1 MYRTPASATIF
12 PLIILSMINKR
23 CEQFNLLAGT
33 DLYLCM
39 SQVCP
44 EIFSAPYVSNIGSII
59 DMTWA
64 ILILS
69 YSRIN
74 RRRRRRNSIF
84 SSHSSVTHHAHCHN
98 CCQHALCQSS
108 LLSSLFHFQSPFST
122 LRHSDA
128 SLILVKSI
136 SLIKYNSD
144 KVVLKFKALK
154 I

>member
-1 MYRTPASATIF
+1 MYRTPAISTIF
-12 PLIILSMINKR
+12 SLIIMSMINKR
-23 CEQFNLLAGT
+23 CKQFNLLAGA
-33 DLYLCM
+33 DLYLRM
-39 SQVCP
+39 SQVSP
-44 EIFSAPYVSNIGSII
+44 EIFSVPSVSTIGSII
-59 DMTWA
+59 N
-64 ILILS
+64 LS
-69 YSRIN
+69 CSVFGNTLVN
-74 RRRRRRNSIF
+74 RRRGRRVSPNSSI
-84 SSHSSVTHHAHCHN
+84 THHAHCHN